1 MENALKEG
9 KTEICGRE
17 VTLERSNGKLPEK
30 QDRQERPPVEI
41 TDKTLTI
48 FVGNLALETDEN
60 SLRNF
65 FSSCGEVIDIK
76 LKKNEDGTSKGY
88 GYVNFSCK
96 EDI

>member
-9 KTEICGRE
+9 KTEICGRA
-17 VTLERSNGKLPEK
+17 VTIERSNGKVPEK
-30 QDRQERPPVEI
+30 QERPPVEI

-65 FSSCGEVIDIK
+65 FSSCGEVKDIK
-76 LKKNEDGTSKGY
+76 LK
-88 GYVNFSCK
+88 
-96 EDI
+96 